1 VGVQNVGNASPVG
14 FEDAR
19 PIEEDPM
26 PTRTAVVASR
36 IGLHAR
42 PASLV
47 SLAAAGTGVPV
58 LLEAHGRSVNAAS
71 ILGILSLDVSHGD
84 EVVVSAEDPAAV
96 DALIAL
102 LERDLTED

>member
-1 VGVQNVGNASPVG
+1 
-14 FEDAR
+14 
-19 PIEEDPM
+19 M
-26 PTRTAVVASR
+26 PERTAVVASR

-47 SLAAAGTGVPV
+47 SLAAAGTGVPMQIA
-58 LLEAHGRSVNAAS
+58 AHGRSVNAAS

-84 EVVVSAEDPAAV
+84 EVVVSADDQAAV
-96 DALIAL
+96 DKLIEL

>member
-1 VGVQNVGNASPVG
+1 
-14 FEDAR
+14 
-19 PIEEDPM
+19 M
-26 PTRTAVVASR
+26 PERTAVVASR

-47 SLAAAGTGVPV
+47 SLAAAGTGVPMQIA
-58 LLEAHGRSVNAAS
+58 AHGRSVNAAS

-84 EVVVSAEDPAAV
+84 QVVVSADDPAAV
-96 DALIAL
+96 DKLIEL

>member
-1 VGVQNVGNASPVG
+1 
-14 FEDAR
+14 
-19 PIEEDPM
+19 M
-26 PTRTAVVASR
+26 PERTAVVASR

-47 SLAAAGTGVPV
+47 SLAAAGTGVPMQIS
-58 LLEAHGRSVNAAS
+58 AHGRSVNAAS

-84 EVVVSAEDPAAV
+84 EVVVAADDQAAV
-96 DALIAL
+96 DALIEL

>member
-1 VGVQNVGNASPVG
+1 
-14 FEDAR
+14 
-19 PIEEDPM
+19 M
-26 PTRTAVVASR
+26 PERTAVVASR

-47 SLAAAGTGVPV
+47 SLAAAGTGVPMQIA
-58 LLEAHGRSVNAAS
+58 AHGRTVNAAS

-96 DALIAL
+96 DKLIEL
-102 LERDLTED
+102 LERDLTEE

>member
-1 VGVQNVGNASPVG
+1 
-14 FEDAR
+14 
-19 PIEEDPM
+19 M
-26 PTRTAVVASR
+26 PERTAVVASR

-58 LLEAHGRSVNAAS
+58 QIAAHGRSVNAAS

-84 EVVVSAEDPAAV
+84 EVVVSADDPAAV
-96 DALIAL
+96 DALIEL
-102 LERDLTED
+102 LERDLSED

>member
-1 VGVQNVGNASPVG
+1 
-14 FEDAR
+14 
-19 PIEEDPM
+19 M
-26 PTRTAVVASR
+26 PERTAIVASR

-58 LLEAHGRSVNAAS
+58 QIAAHGRTVNAAS

-84 EVVVSAEDPAAV
+84 EVVVTADDQAAV
-96 DALIAL
+96 DALIEL

>member
-1 VGVQNVGNASPVG
+1 
-14 FEDAR
+14 
-19 PIEEDPM
+19 M
-26 PTRTAVVASR
+26 PERTTVVASR

-47 SLAAAGTGVPV
+47 SLAAANTGVPV
-58 LLEAHGRSVNAAS
+58 LLAAHGRTVNAAS

-84 EVVVSAEDPAAV
+84 EVTVTAEDQAVV
-96 DALIAL
+96 DALIEL

>member
-1 VGVQNVGNASPVG
+1 VYPN
-14 FEDAR
+14 
-19 PIEEDPM
+19 EEVPM
-26 PTRTAVVASR
+26 PERTAVVASR

-58 LLEAHGRSVNAAS
+58 QIAAHGRSVNAAS

-84 EVVVSAEDPAAV
+84 EVIVSADDQAAV
-96 DALIAL
+96 DKLIEL

>member
-1 VGVQNVGNASPVG
+1 VQNDGNAFSHQVP
-14 FEDAR
+14 DAR
-19 PIEEDPM
+19 SIEEDPM
-26 PTRTAVVASR
+26 PTRTVVVASR

-58 LLEAHGRSVNAAS
+58 VIEAHGRSVNAAS
-71 ILGILSLDVSHGD
+71 ILGILSLDVNHGD
-84 EVVVSAEDPAAV
+84 EVAVSADDPAAV

-102 LERDLTED
+102 LERDLSED

>member
-1 VGVQNVGNASPVG
+1 
-14 FEDAR
+14 
-19 PIEEDPM
+19 M
-26 PTRTAVVASR
+26 PERTVVVASR

-47 SLAAAGTGVPV
+47 SLAAARTGVPV
-58 LLEAHGRSVNAAS
+58 QLAAHGRAVNAAS

-84 EVVVSAEDPAAV
+84 EVTVSADDPAAV

-102 LERDLTED
+102 LERDLTQE

>member
-1 VGVQNVGNASPVG
+1 
-14 FEDAR
+14 
-19 PIEEDPM
+19 M
-26 PTRTAVVASR
+26 PERTAVVASR

-58 LLEAHGRSVNAAS
+58 QIAAHGRSVNAAS

-84 EVVVSAEDPAAV
+84 EVVVSADDQAAV
-96 DALIAL
+96 DKLIDL

>member
-1 VGVQNVGNASPVG
+1 
-14 FEDAR
+14 
-19 PIEEDPM
+19 M
-26 PTRTAVVASR
+26 PERTAVVASR

-58 LLEAHGRSVNAAS
+58 QIAAHGRSVNAAS

-84 EVVVSAEDPAAV
+84 EVIVSADDQAAV
-96 DALIAL
+96 DKLIEL
-102 LERDLTED
+102 LERDLTEE

>member
-1 VGVQNVGNASPVG
+1 
-14 FEDAR
+14 
-19 PIEEDPM
+19 M
-26 PTRTAVVASR
+26 PERTTVVASR

-47 SLAAAGTGVPV
+47 SLAAAGAGVPIR
-58 LLEAHGRSVNAAS
+58 LAAHGRSVDAAS

-84 EVVVSAEDPAAV
+84 EVTVSADDPAAV
-96 DALIAL
+96 DAIIAL

>member
-1 VGVQNVGNASPVG
+1 LTPG
-14 FEDAR
+14 FLDAR
-19 PIEEDPM
+19 PIEEDLM
-26 PTRTAVVASR
+26 PARTAVVASR

-47 SLAAAGTGVPV
+47 SLAAAGTGVPM
-58 LLEAHGRSVNAAS
+58 LIEAHGRSVNAAS
-71 ILGILSLDVSHGD
+71 ILGILSLDVSYGD
-84 EVVVSAEDPAAV
+84 EVVVSADDPAAV

>member
-1 VGVQNVGNASPVG
+1 
-14 FEDAR
+14 
-19 PIEEDPM
+19 M
-26 PTRTAVVASR
+26 PYRTAVVASR

-47 SLAAAGTGVPV
+47 SLAAAGTGVAIE
-58 LLEAHGRSVNAAS
+58 LAAHGRTVNAAS

-84 EVVVSAEDPAAV
+84 EVTVSAEDQAAV
-96 DALIAL
+96 DAIIAL

>member
-1 VGVQNVGNASPVG
+1 
-14 FEDAR
+14 
-19 PIEEDPM
+19 M
-26 PTRTAVVASR
+26 PERTAVVASR

-58 LLEAHGRSVNAAS
+58 TLAAHGRSVNAAS
-71 ILGILSLDVSHGD
+71 ILEVLSLDVSHGD
-84 EVVVSAEDPAAV
+84 VVTVASDDETAV
-96 DALIAL
+96 DTLIAL

>member
-1 VGVQNVGNASPVG
+1 
-14 FEDAR
+14 
-19 PIEEDPM
+19 M
-26 PTRTAVVASR
+26 PERTAVVASR

-47 SLAAAGTGVPV
+47 SLAAAGTGVPMQIA
-58 LLEAHGRSVNAAS
+58 AHGRSVNAAS

-84 EVVVSAEDPAAV
+84 EVVVSADDPAAV
-96 DALIAL
+96 DKLIEL

>member
-1 VGVQNVGNASPVG
+1 
-14 FEDAR
+14 
-19 PIEEDPM
+19 M
-26 PTRTAVVASR
+26 PERTAVVASR

-58 LLEAHGRSVNAAS
+58 QIAAHGRTVNAAS
-71 ILGILSLDVSHGD
+71 ILGILSLDVNHGD
-84 EVVVSAEDPAAV
+84 EVVVTADDPAAV
-96 DALIAL
+96 DTLIAL

>member
-1 VGVQNVGNASPVG
+1 
-14 FEDAR
+14 
-19 PIEEDPM
+19 M
-26 PTRTAVVASR
+26 PERTAVVASR

-58 LLEAHGRSVNAAS
+58 QIAAHGRTVNAAS

-84 EVVVSAEDPAAV
+84 EVVVTADDPAAV

>member
-1 VGVQNVGNASPVG
+1 
-14 FEDAR
+14 
-19 PIEEDPM
+19 M
-26 PTRTAVVASR
+26 PERTAVVASR

-58 LLEAHGRSVNAAS
+58 QIAAHGRSVNAAS

-84 EVVVSAEDPAAV
+84 EVVVSADDQAAV
-96 DALIAL
+96 DKLIEL

>member
-1 VGVQNVGNASPVG
+1 
-14 FEDAR
+14 
-19 PIEEDPM
+19 M
-26 PTRTAVVASR
+26 PERTAVVASR

-42 PASLV
+42 PASLI

-58 LLEAHGRSVNAAS
+58 QIAAHGRTVNAAS

-84 EVVVSAEDPAAV
+84 EVVVSADDQAAV
-96 DALIAL
+96 DRLIEL

>member
-1 VGVQNVGNASPVG
+1 
-14 FEDAR
+14 
-19 PIEEDPM
+19 M
-26 PTRTAVVASR
+26 PERTAIVASR

-58 LLEAHGRSVNAAS
+58 QLAAHGRTVNAAS

-84 EVVVSAEDPAAV
+84 EVVVTADDQAAV
-96 DALIAL
+96 DALIEL

>member
-1 VGVQNVGNASPVG
+1 
-14 FEDAR
+14 
-19 PIEEDPM
+19 M
-26 PTRTAVVASR
+26 PQRTAVVASR

-47 SLAAAGTGVPV
+47 SLAAAGTGVPMQIA
-58 LLEAHGRSVNAAS
+58 AHGRTVNAAS

-84 EVVVSAEDPAAV
+84 EVIVTADDPAAV

>member
-1 VGVQNVGNASPVG
+1 MNEGVL
-14 FEDAR
+14 
-19 PIEEDPM
+19 M
-26 PTRTAVVASR
+26 PERTAVVASR

-58 LLEAHGRSVNAAS
+58 QIAAHGRSVNAAS

-84 EVVVSAEDPAAV
+84 EVVVSADDQAAV
-96 DALIAL
+96 DKLIEL